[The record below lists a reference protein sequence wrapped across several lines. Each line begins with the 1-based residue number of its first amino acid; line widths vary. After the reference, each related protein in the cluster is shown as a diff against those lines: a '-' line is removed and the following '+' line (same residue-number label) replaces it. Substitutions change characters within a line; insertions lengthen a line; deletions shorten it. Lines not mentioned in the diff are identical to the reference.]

1 MGNLEK
7 GHSEAARPTQAV
19 GWPHLFLAVPLKA
32 VRATGGSSRQPPR
45 CWSTV
50 GGQRLPPPPEPSQER
65 KGLGKVATPPCIP
78 ASQQRLPNWTS
89 SCVATEGRVG
99 RIRDPLSFWGDNVR
113 PYRGWQVQPWV
124 GAFMVRDRR
133 FRGGGWRLTSS
144 SSEGPVTS
152 QRRKKASLQPRPQA
166 LIIPVD
172 PTTSGDES

>member
-99 RIRDPLSFWGDNVR
+99 RIRDPLSFWGDNVQ

-133 FRGGGWRLTSS
+133 FRGGGLA
-144 SSEGPVTS
+144 PHLILL
-152 QRRKKASLQPRPQA
+152 RRACDLPEEEERVFATQASGSDRPRRSHD
-166 LIIPVD
+166 LW
-172 PTTSGDES
+172 G